1 MEADHDAVPLSFR
14 SGADN
19 TAHQRNQSGDYQN
32 PANSKLH
39 GVFCV
44 LVQVTFRDAPKQRP
58 RKIPPEDNTD
68 VRLDPGKAVM
78 VYKPVRTTEM
88 SGQLVRT
95 QFFGEQ
101 VPKS

>member
-58 RKIPPEDNTD
+58 RKIRQHGREAG
-68 VRLDPGKAVM
+68 PG
-78 VYKPVRTTEM
+78 E
-88 SGQLVRT
+88 SGHGV
-95 QFFGEQ
+95 
-101 VPKS
+101 

>member
-32 PANSKLH
+32 PVNSKLH

-44 LVQVTFRDAPKQRP
+44 FVQVTFRGAPKQRP
-58 RKIPPEDNTD
+58 RKIPPDDNTD

-78 VYKPVRTTEM
+78 VYKPVWATEI
-88 SGQLVRT
+88 SGGLLRAKS
-95 QFFGEQ
+95 FGEQ
-101 VPKS
+101 VPKP